1 MSGETFLVTG
11 AGGFIGSNIVR
22 RLLAENK
29 NVVGV
34 DNFSTG
40 RRCNIEDIKK
50 DFEFVEGD
58 LADRSVA
65 ESVVKKATYVLH
77 QAAIPSVQRS
87 VNDPFATNR
96 SCIDATLNILDAA
109 VKNDIK
115 RVVVA
120 ASSSAYGDTPTL
132 PKEESMP
139 TKPLSPYAVA
149 KLTQE
154 NYARAFN
161 TCYGLETVSLRYFNV
176 FGPHQDPNS
185 DYAAVIPKFIR
196 IMLSGKAPVIYG
208 DGKQSR
214 DFTFI
219 ENVISANMLAAT
231 TANETKGEVVNIAC
245 GKRMDLNEL
254 VAQLNKI
261 LGTDI
266 KPEYS
271 EAAKGDVKHSLADI
285 SKAEKLIG
293 YKPIVDLDEGLRR
306 TAEWVKQ
313 NL

>member
-1 MSGETFLVTG
+1 MSENRYLVTG

-29 NVVGV
+29 TVIGI

-40 RRCNIEDIKK
+40 RRCNLDDIIDK
-50 DFEFVEGD
+50 FEFIEGD
-58 LADRSVA
+58 LADTDTASSAV
-65 ESVVKKATYVLH
+65 SKATHILH

-87 VNDPFATNR
+87 LKDPFATNR
-96 SCIDATLNILDAA
+96 SCIDATLNVLDSA
-109 VKNDIK
+109 VKSGIK

-149 KLTQE
+149 KLSQE
-154 NYARAFN
+154 NYARAFS
-161 TCYGLETVSLRYFNV
+161 TCFGLETISLRYFNV
-176 FGPHQDPNS
+176 FGPHQDPES

-196 IMLSGKAPVIYG
+196 LILQGKTPVING
-208 DGKQSR
+208 DGSQSR

-219 ENVISANMLAAT
+219 ENVISANVLAAT
-231 TANETKGEVVNIAC
+231 TDNKLSGEVVNIAC
-245 GKRMDLNEL
+245 GKRIDLNEL
-254 VAQLNKI
+254 VKKLNNI

-266 KPEYS
+266 TPEYGPS
-271 EAAKGDVKHSLADI
+271 AKGDVKHSLADI
-285 SKAEKLIG
+285 SKAAELIG
-293 YKPIVDLDEGLRR
+293 YEPIVNLDDGLKK
-306 TAEWVKQ
+306 TAEWVKA